1 MLKCRRG
8 RALVVPVLALA
19 ITGVS
24 GCSKAGDVAGGG
36 GLSLVD
42 KAKTVQICVD
52 VAGSLTSAAAVGAKV
67 AQGSITQADAAAQL
81 QPIAASVTTL
91 AGQNASLP
99 IGKGLQQLSDSII
112 GLQKV
117 SSSAPSDVQAAA
129 ASLASATKGVLASCA
144 DIGK

>member
-1 MLKCRRG
+1 MLKRRRG
-8 RALVVPVLALA
+8 RALVVPVLVLT

-52 VAGSLTSAAAVGAKV
+52 VAGSLKSAAAVGAKV

-91 AGQNASLP
+91 AGQTASLP

-117 SSSAPSDVQAAA
+117 SSSAPSDVQAAT
-129 ASLASATKGVLASCA
+129 ASLASATQSVLASCA

>member
-1 MLKCRRG
+1 MLKRRRG
-8 RALVVPVLALA
+8 PALVVPVLVLTIAGL
-19 ITGVS
+19 S
-24 GCSKAGDVAGGG
+24 GCTKAEDGAGGG

-52 VAGSLTSAAAVGAKV
+52 VAGSVKSAAAVGAKV

-81 QPIAASVTTL
+81 QPIATRVTSL
-91 AGQNASLP
+91 AGQNPSLP

-117 SSSAPSDVQAAA
+117 SSSTPSDAQTAA
-129 ASLASATKGVLASCA
+129 ASLASATQSVLADCA